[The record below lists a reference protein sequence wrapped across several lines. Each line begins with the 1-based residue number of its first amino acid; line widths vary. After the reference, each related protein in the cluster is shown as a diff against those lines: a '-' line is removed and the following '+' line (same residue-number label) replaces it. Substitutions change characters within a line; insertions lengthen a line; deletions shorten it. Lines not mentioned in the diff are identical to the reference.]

1 MPPGKVRRLFT
12 ALVAL
17 RKGCRNLRGP
27 PLSRVKSLIG
37 PGAAALVKFMQA
49 APICLSGYLELRCAY
64 P

>member
-1 MPPGKVRRLFT
+1 
-12 ALVAL
+12 VAL

-37 PGAAALVKFMQA
+37 PGSAALVKFMQA
-49 APICLSGYLELRCAY
+49 APICLSGYLKLRCAY